1 MRSCCSTIAVG
12 HVAMGGQQESNW
24 GGLHERAC
32 ARDRPGL
39 FCESSAFESMD
50 GELDYIMCGSL
61 CVT

>member
-1 MRSCCSTIAVG
+1 
-12 HVAMGGQQESNW
+12 MGGQQESNW